1 MFDKRIQDEIFTLS
15 RTDSFTFDGT
25 TYANALIST
34 PANAAKARIRGVEFN
49 GIVNTLAPIAP
60 WLSGVGFSANFA
72 LLDGSLDVPY
82 SVGSGSTVS
91 QRERKLDNLVGQP
104 DYTANATLFY
114 NTGGLE
120 LRAAYNRQGKAL
132 RAIVSNIDWQ
142 DLYWSPRSQLDFTAT
157 YAVSKQLS
165 LIGQVS
171 NLTHSRISSVT
182 GPGQNLLKDSYSVP
196 STYWVGL
203 RFTPSL

>member
-1 MFDKRIQDEIFTLS
+1 LT
-15 RTDSFTFDGT
+15 
-25 TYANALIST
+25 
-34 PANAAKARIRGVEFN
+34 
-49 GIVNTLAPIAP
+49 
-60 WLSGVGFSANFA
+60 
-72 LLDGSLDVPY
+72 
-82 SVGSGSTVS
+82 
-91 QRERKLDNLVGQP
+91 QRERTLDNLVGQP

-132 RAIVSNIDWQ
+132 RSVVSNIDWQ

-171 NLTHSRISSVT
+171 NITHSRITSVT

-196 STYWVGL
+196 TTYWVGL
-203 RFTPSL
+203 RFTPTL